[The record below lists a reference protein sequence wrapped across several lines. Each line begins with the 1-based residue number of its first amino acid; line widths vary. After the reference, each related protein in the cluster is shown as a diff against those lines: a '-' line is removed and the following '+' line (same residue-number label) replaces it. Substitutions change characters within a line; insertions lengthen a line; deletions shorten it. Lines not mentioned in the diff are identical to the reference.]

1 MITADRPS
9 EKENSSAFMA
19 VFKDA
24 LFVNFDAGAV
34 SMSNVVSLFSDT
46 QKYEERPIVVLAD
59 DDPSIRLMVRHVLE
73 SEDFDIVEASDGLE
87 AIKAVEK
94 HHPALILLDAVMP
107 GIDGFTTC
115 QQIKEKGHTDI
126 PVMMITGLDD
136 DASVERAYEV
146 GAIDFITK
154 PIKWAV
160 LKHRVKSVVSKV
172 IAERKVQLLAYQDT
186 LTSLPNRLLFAD
198 RLEQAVV
205 RSERSRTSMALM
217 LIDIDDFKLV
227 NDSFGH
233 DAGDKLIKA
242 VGQLISK
249 SLRRADTI
257 ARLGGDE
264 FAVIIEGIES
274 AEDAIS
280 IADNLTTILEHN
292 VRLDDQETY
301 TSASIGI
308 AVYPDDGKDAR
319 TLLKNADTA
328 MFRAKESG
336 RHCFQFYK
344 PEMSVS
350 AMERL
355 ELENSLKAAF
365 ENDEFVIHYQPV
377 IDIHKNEISC
387 VEALLRW
394 QHPEKGMIQPEEFV
408 DVIEDCGLII
418 ALGEW
423 MINSVC
429 KQIRLWQDAGLKEQN
444 VSINLAARQFTE
456 QDLVAVYKQAIAEYD
471 IEASSLAVEIT
482 ELTLIDNLG
491 EVESTLKKLRQ
502 MGMKVLLDDFGTGY
516 ASLAYLKEFPVDI
529 VKIDRDFVAGIP
541 DNREDSA
548 IVEAISGLTRGLR
561 LALLA
566 EGVENERQLDML
578 KGLGCQYG
586 QGYYWSKAIPG
597 DEYEQFYMNQ
607 IYNIG

>member
-1 MITADRPS
+1 MT
-9 EKENSSAFMA
+9 
-19 VFKDA
+19 
-24 LFVNFDAGAV
+24 
-34 SMSNVVSLFSDT
+34 NVVSLFGDT
-46 QKYEERPIVVLAD
+46 QKYEERPVVVLAD

-73 SEDFDIVEASDGLE
+73 SEEFDIIEAADGLE

-94 HHPALILLDAVMP
+94 YHPALILLDAVMP

-115 QQIKEKGHTDI
+115 QQIKEKGFTDI

-160 LKHRVKSVVSKV
+160 LKHRVKSVVATV
-172 IAERKVQLLAYQDT
+172 IAERKVNLLAYRDT
-186 LTSLPNRLLFAD
+186 LTELPNRLLFAD
-198 RLEQAVV
+198 RLEQATM
-205 RSERSRTSMALM
+205 RAERGHTSMALM

-242 VGQLISK
+242 VGDLISK

-264 FAVIIEGIES
+264 FAVIIENING
-274 AEDAIS
+274 ADDAIS

-308 AVYPDDGKDAR
+308 AIFPEDGDDAR

-328 MFRAKESG
+328 MFRAKENG

-355 ELENSLKAAF
+355 DLENSLKAAF

-377 IDIHKNEISC
+377 IDIHKNEVAS

-394 QHPEKGMIQPEEFV
+394 QHPDKGMIHPDDFVSAAEES
-408 DVIEDCGLII
+408 GLIVPV
-418 ALGEW
+418 GEW
-423 MINSVC
+423 MVSSIC
-429 KQIRLWQDAGLKEQN
+429 KQIRSWKNSGLDDQN
-444 VSINLAARQFTE
+444 VSINISPRQFKE
-456 QDLVAVYKQAIAEYD
+456 QDIVTVFTQALAENNLD
-471 IEASSLAVEIT
+471 GSALSVEIT
-482 ELTLIDNLG
+482 ERTLIDNVG
-491 EVESTLKKLRQ
+491 EVEKTLKKLRD
-502 MGMKVLLDDFGTGY
+502 MGIKILLDDFGTGY
-516 ASLAYLKEFPVDI
+516 ASLAFLKKFPIDI
-529 VKIDRDFVAGIP
+529 VKIDDSFVAGIP

-548 IVEAISGLTRGLR
+548 IVNAIAGLTRGLE
-561 LALLA
+561 LTLLA
-566 EGVENERQLDML
+566 EGVENERQLEVL
-578 KGLGCQYG
+578 KSIGCKYA
-586 QGYYWSKAIPG
+586 QGFYWSKALPG

-607 IYNIG
+607 IYNLG

>member
-1 MITADRPS
+1 
-9 EKENSSAFMA
+9 
-19 VFKDA
+19 
-24 LFVNFDAGAV
+24 
-34 SMSNVVSLFSDT
+34 MSNVVSLFSDT
-46 QKYEERPIVVLAD
+46 QKYEEKPVVVLAD

-115 QQIKEKGHTDI
+115 KQIKDKGYTDI

-160 LKHRVKSVVSKV
+160 LKHRVKSVVAKV
-172 IAERKVQLLAYQDT
+172 VAERKVQLLAYRDT

-198 RLEQAVV
+198 RLEQAVI
-205 RSERSRTSMALM
+205 RCERSRTSMALM
-217 LIDIDDFKLV
+217 LVDIDDFKLV

-264 FAVIIEGIES
+264 FAVIIEGINS
-274 AEDAIS
+274 PDDAIS

-328 MFRAKESG
+328 MFRAKENG

-344 PEMSVS
+344 PEMSVT

-355 ELENSLKAAF
+355 DLENSLKAAF
-365 ENDEFVIHYQPV
+365 ENDEFLIYYQPV
-377 IDIHKNEISC
+377 IDIHKNEIVA

-394 QHPEKGMIQPEEFV
+394 QHPDKGMIHPV
-408 DVIEDCGLII
+408 DFISIVEDCGLIV

-423 MINSVC
+423 LIFSIC
-429 KQIRLWQDAGLKEQN
+429 KQISIWQDAGLEKQH
-444 VSINLAARQFTE
+444 VSINLAPRQFKE
-456 QDLVAVYKQAIAEYD
+456 QDLVVVFTQAMSEYD
-471 IEASSLAVEIT
+471 VDASSLSVEIT
-482 ELTLIDNLG
+482 ERTLIDNIG
-491 EVESTLKKLRQ
+491 EVEATLKKLRS
-502 MGMKVLLDDFGTGY
+502 MGMRIMLDDFGTGY
-516 ASLAYLKEFPVDI
+516 ASLAYLKEFPVDV
-529 VKIDRDFVAGIP
+529 VKIDREFIAGIP

-548 IVEAISGLTRGLR
+548 IVEAIAGLTRGLN
-561 LALLA
+561 LSLIA
-566 EGVENERQLDML
+566 EGVENEPQLKVL
-578 KGLGCQYG
+578 KSIGCQYA
-586 QGYYWSKAIPG
+586 QGYYWSKALPG
-597 DEYEQFYMNQ
+597 DEYEQFFINQ

>member
-1 MITADRPS
+1 
-9 EKENSSAFMA
+9 
-19 VFKDA
+19 
-24 LFVNFDAGAV
+24 
-34 SMSNVVSLFSDT
+34 MSNVVSLFSDT

-73 SEDFDIVEASDGLE
+73 SEDFDIIEASDGLE

-94 HHPALILLDAVMP
+94 YHPALILLDAVMP

-160 LKHRVKSVVSKV
+160 LKHRVKSVVAKV
-172 IAERKVQLLAYQDT
+172 IAERKVELLAYQDT
-186 LTSLPNRLLFAD
+186 LTGLPNRLLFAD
-198 RLEQAVV
+198 RLEQAVI
-205 RSERSRTSMALM
+205 RSERSKTSMALM

-242 VGQLISK
+242 VGHLIAK

-264 FAVIIEGIES
+264 FAVIIEGIDS
-274 AEDAIS
+274 ADDAIS

-308 AVYPDDGKDAR
+308 SVYPDDGRDAR

-328 MFRAKESG
+328 MFRAKENG

-365 ENDEFVIHYQPV
+365 ENDEFLVHYQPV
-377 IDIHKNEISC
+377 IDIHKNEVVG

-394 QHPEKGMIQPEEFV
+394 QHPDKGMIQPSDFIT
-408 DVIEDCGLII
+408 VIEDCGLIVAVGDWLI
-418 ALGEW
+418 
-423 MINSVC
+423 STVC
-429 KQIRLWQDAGLKEQN
+429 KQIRVWQDSGLEKQN
-444 VSINLAARQFTE
+444 ISINLAARQFKE
-456 QDLVAVYKQAIAEYD
+456 QDLVALFKQAFAENNID
-471 IEASSLAVEIT
+471 GSSLSVEVT
-482 ELTLIDNLG
+482 ERTLIENIG
-491 EVESTLKKLRQ
+491 EVEGTLKKLRDL
-502 MGMKVLLDDFGTGY
+502 GVKVLLDDFGTGY
-516 ASLAYLKEFPVDI
+516 ASLAYLKEFPVDV
-529 VKIDRDFVAGIP
+529 VKIDRAFIAGIP
-541 DNREDSA
+541 DNEEDSA
-548 IVEAISGLTRGLR
+548 IVDAIAGLTRGLKLR
-561 LALLA
+561 LLA
-566 EGVENERQLDML
+566 EGVENERQLNVL
-578 KGLGCQYG
+578 KSIGCQYG
-586 QGYYWSKAIPG
+586 QGYYWSKALPG

>member
-1 MITADRPS
+1 
-9 EKENSSAFMA
+9 
-19 VFKDA
+19 
-24 LFVNFDAGAV
+24 
-34 SMSNVVSLFSDT
+34 MSNVVSLFSDT

-87 AIKAVEK
+87 ALKAVEK
-94 HHPALILLDAVMP
+94 HHPALVLLDAVMP

-115 QQIKEKGHTDI
+115 QQIKDKGHTDI

-160 LKHRVKSVVSKV
+160 LKHRVKSVVAKV
-172 IAERKVQLLAYQDT
+172 VAERKVKLLAYRDT
-186 LTSLPNRLLFAD
+186 LTGLPNRLLFAD

-205 RSERSRTSMALM
+205 RSERTRTSMALM
-217 LIDIDDFKLV
+217 LVDIDDFKLV

-242 VGQLISK
+242 VGDLISK

-264 FAVIIEGIES
+264 FAVIIEGIEGP
-274 AEDAIS
+274 EDAIS

-308 AVYPDDGKDAR
+308 AVYPGDGNDAR
-319 TLLKNADTA
+319 ALLKNADTA
-328 MFRAKESG
+328 MYRAKESG

-355 ELENSLKAAF
+355 DLENSLKAAF
-365 ENDEFVIHYQPV
+365 ENDEFLIHYQPV
-377 IDIHKNEISC
+377 IDIHKNEVVG

-394 QHPEKGMIQPEEFV
+394 QHPEKGMIQPTDFV
-408 DVIEDCGLII
+408 KVVEDCGLIV

-423 MINSVC
+423 MIHSVC
-429 KQIRLWQDAGLKEQN
+429 KQIKLWQDAGLEKQN
-444 VSINLAARQFTE
+444 VSINLSPRQFKE
-456 QDLVAVYKQAIAEYD
+456 QDLVTLFTQAMAENGID
-471 IEASSLAVEIT
+471 GGSLSVEVT
-482 ELTLIDNLG
+482 ERTLIDNVG
-491 EVESTLKKLRQ
+491 EVEATLKKLRT
-502 MGMKVLLDDFGTGY
+502 MGLKILLDDFGTGY
-516 ASLAYLKEFPVDI
+516 ASLAYLKEFPVDV
-529 VKIDRDFVAGIP
+529 VKIDEAFIAGIP
-541 DNREDSA
+541 DNQDDSA
-548 IVEAISGLTRGLR
+548 IVDAIAGLTRGLK
-561 LALLA
+561 LALHA
-566 EGVENERQLDML
+566 EGVENERQLNVL
-578 KGLGCQYG
+578 KGLGCQFG
-586 QGYYWSKAIPG
+586 QGYYWSKPLPG
-597 DEYEQFYMNQ
+597 NEYEQFFMNQ

>member
-1 MITADRPS
+1 
-9 EKENSSAFMA
+9 
-19 VFKDA
+19 
-24 LFVNFDAGAV
+24 
-34 SMSNVVSLFSDT
+34 MSNVVSLFSDT

-87 AIKAVEK
+87 ALKAVEK

-115 QQIKEKGHTDI
+115 QQIKDKGYTDI

-160 LKHRVKSVVSKV
+160 LKHRVKSVVAKV
-172 IAERKVQLLAYQDT
+172 IAERKVKLLAYRDT
-186 LTSLPNRLLFAD
+186 LTGLPNRLLFAD

-205 RSERSRTSMALM
+205 RSERTRTSMALM

-242 VGQLISK
+242 VGDLISK

-264 FAVIIEGIES
+264 FAVIIEGIDGPD
-274 AEDAIS
+274 DAIS

-308 AVYPDDGKDAR
+308 AVYPGDGKDAR
-319 TLLKNADTA
+319 TLLKNSDTA
-328 MFRAKESG
+328 MYRAKESG

-355 ELENSLKAAF
+355 DLENSLKAAF
-365 ENDEFVIHYQPV
+365 ENDEFLIHYQPV
-377 IDIHKNEISC
+377 VDLHKNEVVG

-394 QHPEKGMIQPEEFV
+394 HHPEKGMIQPNDFV
-408 DVIEDCGLII
+408 SVVEDCGLIV

-429 KQIRLWQDAGLKEQN
+429 KQVKLWHDAGLEKQN
-444 VSINLAARQFTE
+444 VSINLSPRQFKE
-456 QDLVAVYKQAIAEYD
+456 QDLVTLFTQALAENG
-471 IEASSLAVEIT
+471 IEGSSLSVEVT
-482 ELTLIDNLG
+482 ERTLIDNVG
-491 EVESTLKKLRQ
+491 EVEKTLKKLRE
-502 MGMKVLLDDFGTGY
+502 MGLRILLDDFGTGY
-516 ASLAYLKEFPVDI
+516 ASLAYLKEFPVDV
-529 VKIDRDFVAGIP
+529 VKIDHVFIAGIP
-541 DNREDSA
+541 DNQDDSA
-548 IVEAISGLTRGLR
+548 IVDAIAGLTRGLK
-561 LALLA
+561 LALHA
-566 EGVENERQLDML
+566 EGVENERQLNVL
-578 KGLGCQYG
+578 KGLGCQFA
-586 QGYYWSKAIPG
+586 QGYYWSKPLPG
-597 DEYEQFYMNQ
+597 NEYEQFYMNQ

>member
-1 MITADRPS
+1 MT
-9 EKENSSAFMA
+9 
-19 VFKDA
+19 
-24 LFVNFDAGAV
+24 
-34 SMSNVVSLFSDT
+34 NVVSLFSDT

-73 SEDFDIVEASDGLE
+73 SEDFDIIEASDGIE

-94 HHPALILLDAVMP
+94 YHPALILLDAVMP

-115 QQIKEKGHTDI
+115 QQIKEKGYTDI
-126 PVMMITGLDD
+126 PIMMITGLDD

-160 LKHRVKSVVSKV
+160 LKHRVKSVVAKV
-172 IAERKVQLLAYQDT
+172 IAERKVKLLAYRDT
-186 LTSLPNRLLFAD
+186 LTGLPNRLLFAD

-205 RSERSRTSMALM
+205 RSERTRTSMALM
-217 LIDIDDFKLV
+217 LVDIDDFKLV

-242 VGQLISK
+242 VGELIAK

-264 FAVIIEGIES
+264 FAVIIEGIEGP
-274 AEDAIS
+274 EDAIS

-308 AVYPDDGKDAR
+308 AVFPGDGKDAR
-319 TLLKNADTA
+319 SLLKNADTA
-328 MFRAKESG
+328 MFRAKENG

-344 PEMSVS
+344 AEMSVS

-355 ELENSLKAAF
+355 DLENSLKSAF
-365 ENDEFVIHYQPV
+365 ENDEFLIHYQPV
-377 IDIHKNEISC
+377 IDIHKNQVVG

-394 QHPEKGMIQPEEFV
+394 QHPDKGMIQPTDFV
-408 DVIEDCGLII
+408 NVVEDCGLIV

-423 MINSVC
+423 MIFSIC
-429 KQIRLWQDAGLKEQN
+429 KQVKMWHDAGLEKQN
-444 VSINLAARQFTE
+444 VSINISPRQFKE
-456 QDLVAVYKQAIAEYD
+456 QDIVALFAQAMAEHD
-471 IEASSLAVEIT
+471 LTGDSISVEIT
-482 ELTLIDNLG
+482 ERTLIENVG
-491 EVESTLKKLRQ
+491 EVEVALKKLRD
-502 MGMKVLLDDFGTGY
+502 MGIKIMLDDFGTGY
-516 ASLAYLKEFPVDI
+516 ASLAYLKEFPVDV
-529 VKIDRDFVAGIP
+529 VKIDRAFIAGIP
-541 DNREDSA
+541 DNEDDSIIVDA
-548 IVEAISGLTRGLR
+548 IAGLTRGLK
-561 LALLA
+561 LSLLA
-566 EGVENERQLDML
+566 EGVENERQLDVL
-578 KGLGCQYG
+578 KGLGCQYA
-586 QGYYWSKAIPG
+586 QGFYWSKALPG
-597 DEYEQFYMNQ
+597 NEYEQFYMNQ

>member
-1 MITADRPS
+1 
-9 EKENSSAFMA
+9 
-19 VFKDA
+19 
-24 LFVNFDAGAV
+24 
-34 SMSNVVSLFSDT
+34 MSNVVSLFSDT
-46 QKYEERPIVVLAD
+46 QKYEEKPVVVLAD

-115 QQIKEKGHTDI
+115 KQIKDKGYTDI

-160 LKHRVKSVVSKV
+160 LKHRVKSVVAKV
-172 IAERKVQLLAYQDT
+172 VAERKVQLLAYRDT

-198 RLEQAVV
+198 RLEQAVI
-205 RSERSRTSMALM
+205 RCERSRTSMALM
-217 LIDIDDFKLV
+217 LVDIDDFKLV

-264 FAVIIEGIES
+264 FAVIIEGINS
-274 AEDAIS
+274 PDDAIS

-328 MFRAKESG
+328 MFRAKENG

-344 PEMSVS
+344 PEMSVT

-355 ELENSLKAAF
+355 DLENSLKAAF
-365 ENDEFVIHYQPV
+365 ENDEFLIYYQPI
-377 IDIHKNEISC
+377 IDIHKNEIVA

-394 QHPEKGMIQPEEFV
+394 QHPDKGMIHPV
-408 DVIEDCGLII
+408 DFISIVEDCGLIV

-423 MINSVC
+423 LIFSIC
-429 KQIRLWQDAGLKEQN
+429 KQISIWQDAGLEKQH
-444 VSINLAARQFTE
+444 VSINLAPRQFKE
-456 QDLVAVYKQAIAEYD
+456 QDLVVVFTQAMSEYD
-471 IEASSLAVEIT
+471 VDASSLSVEIT
-482 ELTLIDNLG
+482 ERTLIDNIG
-491 EVESTLKKLRQ
+491 EVEATLKKLRS
-502 MGMKVLLDDFGTGY
+502 MGMRIMLDDFGTGY
-516 ASLAYLKEFPVDI
+516 ASLAYLKEFPVDV
-529 VKIDRDFVAGIP
+529 VKIDREFIAGIP

-548 IVEAISGLTRGLR
+548 IVEAIAGLTRGLN
-561 LALLA
+561 LSLIA
-566 EGVENERQLDML
+566 EGVENEPQLKVL
-578 KGLGCQYG
+578 KSIGCQYA
-586 QGYYWSKAIPG
+586 QGYYWSKALPG
-597 DEYEQFYMNQ
+597 DEYEQFYINQ

>member
-1 MITADRPS
+1 
-9 EKENSSAFMA
+9 
-19 VFKDA
+19 
-24 LFVNFDAGAV
+24 
-34 SMSNVVSLFSDT
+34 MSNVVSLFSDT
-46 QKYEERPIVVLAD
+46 QKYEERPIVLLAD

-73 SEDFDIVEASDGLE
+73 SEDFDIIEASDGLE

-107 GIDGFTTC
+107 GIDGFATC
-115 QQIKEKGHTDI
+115 QQIKEKGYTDI

-160 LKHRVKSVVSKV
+160 LKHRVKSVVAKV
-172 IAERKVQLLAYQDT
+172 IAERKVKLLAYRDT

-198 RLEQAVV
+198 RLEQAVM

-217 LIDIDDFKLV
+217 LVDIDDFKLV

-242 VGQLISK
+242 VGDLISK

-264 FAVIIEGIES
+264 FAVIIEDIDGP
-274 AEDAIS
+274 EDAVS

-308 AVYPDDGKDAR
+308 SIFPDDGKDAR

-328 MFRAKESG
+328 MYRAKENG
-336 RHCFQFYK
+336 RHCFQFFK
-344 PEMSVS
+344 PEMSVN

-355 ELENSLKAAF
+355 DLENSLKAAF
-365 ENDEFVIHYQPV
+365 ENDEFLIYYQPV
-377 IDIHKNEISC
+377 IDIQKNEVVS

-394 QHPEKGMIQPEEFV
+394 QHPEKGMIYPDDF
-408 DVIEDCGLII
+408 IHIAEDCGLIV

-423 MINSVC
+423 VINSVC
-429 KQIRLWQDAGLKEQN
+429 KQLRSWQDADLKDQH
-444 VSINLAARQFTE
+444 VSINLSQRQFKE
-456 QDLVAVYKQAIAEYD
+456 QDIVALFTQAISENG
-471 IEASSLAVEIT
+471 IEASSLSVEIT
-482 ELTLIDNLG
+482 ERILIDNIG
-491 EVESTLKKLRQ
+491 EVETVLNKLRK
-502 MGMKVLLDDFGTGY
+502 MGLKVFLDDFGTGY
-516 ASLAYLKEFPVDI
+516 ASLAYLKEFPVDV
-529 VKIDRDFVAGIP
+529 VKIDREFISGIP
-541 DNREDSA
+541 DNKQDSTTVDA
-548 IVEAISGLTRGLR
+548 IAGLTHGLK
-561 LALLA
+561 LTLLA
-566 EGVENERQLDML
+566 EGVENDRQLEIL
-578 KGLGCQYG
+578 KGLGCQFA
-586 QGYYWSKAIPG
+586 QGFYWSKAIPSS
-597 DEYEQFYMNQ
+597 EYEQFYMNQ
-607 IYNIG
+607 LYNIG

>member
-1 MITADRPS
+1 
-9 EKENSSAFMA
+9 
-19 VFKDA
+19 
-24 LFVNFDAGAV
+24 
-34 SMSNVVSLFSDT
+34 MSNVVSLFSDT

-107 GIDGFTTC
+107 GMDGFTTC

-160 LKHRVKSVVSKV
+160 LKHRVKSVVAKV
-172 IAERKVQLLAYQDT
+172 IAERKVQLLAYRDT
-186 LTSLPNRLLFAD
+186 LTNLPNRLLFAD
-198 RLEQAVV
+198 RLEQSII

-217 LIDIDDFKLV
+217 LVDIDDFKLV

-242 VGQLISK
+242 VGELIAK

-264 FAVIIEGIES
+264 FAVIIEGIDGP
-274 AEDAIS
+274 EDAIS

-308 AVYPDDGKDAR
+308 AVFPEDGKDAR

-328 MFRAKESG
+328 MFRAKENG

-350 AMERL
+350 AMARL
-355 ELENSLKAAF
+355 DLENNLKSAF
-365 ENDEFVIHYQPV
+365 ENDEYLIHYQPV
-377 IDIHKNEISC
+377 IDIHKNEIVG

-394 QHPEKGMIQPEEFV
+394 QHPDKGMIQPNDFISV
-408 DVIEDCGLII
+408 VEDCGLIV

-423 MINSVC
+423 LIFSVC
-429 KQIRLWQDAGLKEQN
+429 KQISVWQAAGLNDQH
-444 VSINLAARQFTE
+444 VSINLAPRQFKE
-456 QDLVAVYKQAIAEYD
+456 QDLVAIFTQAIAENNID
-471 IEASSLAVEIT
+471 ASSLSVEVT
-482 ELTLIDNLG
+482 ERTLIDNVG
-491 EVESTLKKLRQ
+491 EVEATLKKLRA
-502 MGMKVLLDDFGTGY
+502 MGMQVMLDDFGTGY
-516 ASLAYLKEFPVDI
+516 ASLAFLKDFPVDV
-529 VKIDRDFVAGIP
+529 VKIDRAFVTGIP

-548 IVEAISGLTRGLR
+548 VVDAIAGLTRGLKLR
-561 LALLA
+561 LLA
-566 EGVENERQLDML
+566 EGVENDRQLDVL
-578 KGLGCQYG
+578 KSIGCQYG
-586 QGYYWSKAIPG
+586 QGYYWSKPLPG

-607 IYNIG
+607 IYNLG

>member
-1 MITADRPS
+1 MT
-9 EKENSSAFMA
+9 
-19 VFKDA
+19 
-24 LFVNFDAGAV
+24 
-34 SMSNVVSLFSDT
+34 NVVSLFSDT
-46 QKYEERPIVVLAD
+46 QKYEEKPVVVLAD

-73 SEDFDIVEASDGLE
+73 SEEFDIVEASDGLE

-94 HHPALILLDAVMP
+94 YHPALILLDAVMP

-115 QQIKEKGHTDI
+115 QQIKDKGFTDI

-160 LKHRVKSVVSKV
+160 LKHRVKSVVAKV
-172 IAERKVQLLAYQDT
+172 IAERKVKLLAYRDT

-198 RLEQAVV
+198 RLEQAII
-205 RSERSRTSMALM
+205 RCERSRASMALM
-217 LIDIDDFKLV
+217 LVDIDDFKLV

-242 VGQLISK
+242 VGQLIAK

-264 FAVIIEGIES
+264 FAVIIEGIDS
-274 AEDAIS
+274 PEDTIS

-328 MFRAKESG
+328 MFRAKENG

-344 PEMSVS
+344 PEMSVN

-365 ENDEFVIHYQPV
+365 ENDEFMIHYQPV
-377 IDIHKNEISC
+377 IDIQKNEIVS

-394 QHPEKGMIQPEEFV
+394 QHPDKGMIHPKDFISIV
-408 DVIEDCGLII
+408 EDSGLIV

-423 MINSVC
+423 LIFSIC
-429 KQIRLWQDAGLKEQN
+429 KQIQVWQEAGLTGQRVSVNIAPRQFKEQN
-444 VSINLAARQFTE
+444 LIVLF
-456 QDLVAVYKQAIAEYD
+456 KQALAEYD
-471 IEASSLAVEIT
+471 IPASSLCVEIT
-482 ELTLIDNLG
+482 ESTLIDSIG
-491 EVESTLKKLRQ
+491 EVETTLKKLRD
-502 MGMKVLLDDFGTGY
+502 MGVQISLDDFGTGY
-516 ASLAYLKEFPVDI
+516 ASLAYLKEFPVDL
-529 VKIDRDFVAGIP
+529 VKIDHAFIAGIP

-548 IVEAISGLTRGLR
+548 IVDAITGLAHGLN
-561 LALLA
+561 LKLIA
-566 EGVENERQLDML
+566 EGVENKRQLNVL
-578 KGLGCQYG
+578 LNNGCQYA
-586 QGYYWSKAIPG
+586 QGYYWSKPLPG

>member
-1 MITADRPS
+1 
-9 EKENSSAFMA
+9 
-19 VFKDA
+19 
-24 LFVNFDAGAV
+24 
-34 SMSNVVSLFSDT
+34 MSNIVSLFSDT
-46 QKYEERPIVVLAD
+46 QKYEARPVVVLAD

-73 SEDFDIVEASDGLE
+73 SEDYDIVEAADGLE
-87 AIKAVEK
+87 AIKAVEQY
-94 HHPALILLDAVMP
+94 HPALILLDAIMP
-107 GIDGFTTC
+107 GLDGFSTC
-115 QQIKEKGHTDI
+115 QKIKENGHTDI

-160 LKHRVKSVVSKV
+160 LKHRVKSVVAKV
-172 IAERKVQLLAYQDT
+172 IAERKVELLAYRDS

-198 RLEQAVV
+198 RLEQSVMRA
-205 RSERSRTSMALM
+205 ERSHTSMALM

-233 DAGDKLIKA
+233 DAGDKLIQA
-242 VGQLISK
+242 VGQLISR

-264 FAVIIEGIES
+264 FAVIIESIDGPQ
-274 AEDAIS
+274 DAIS

-308 AVYPDDGKDAR
+308 AIYPDDGKDAR
-319 TLLKNADTA
+319 TILKNADTA
-328 MFRAKESG
+328 MFRAKENG
-336 RHCFQFYK
+336 RHCFQFFK

-355 ELENSLKAAF
+355 DLENSLKAAF
-365 ENDEFVIHYQPV
+365 ENDEFLLHYQP
-377 IDIHKNEISC
+377 IINLQDNEIVG

-394 QHPEKGMIQPEEFV
+394 QHPDKGIIQPADF
-408 DVIEDCGLII
+408 IPAAEDCGLII

-423 MINSVC
+423 VVFSVC
-429 KQIRLWQDAGLKEQN
+429 KQLQVWQSAGLKQQN
-444 VSINLAARQFTE
+444 VSINLSAHQFE
-456 QDLVAVYKQAIAEYD
+456 QQDLLAVFTQAIAENN
-471 IEASSLAVEIT
+471 IKASSLSVEVT
-482 ELTLIDNLG
+482 EDTLIDSDG
-491 EVESTLKKLRQ
+491 EVDATLKKLRD
-502 MGMKVLLDDFGTGY
+502 MGIKVMLDDFGTGY
-516 ASLAYLKEFPVDI
+516 ASLAYLKEFPVDV
-529 VKIDRDFVAGIP
+529 VKIDREFVSGIP
-541 DNREDSA
+541 DSDEDNATVNA
-548 IVEAISGLTRGLR
+548 IAGLTHGLK
-561 LALLA
+561 LDLLA
-566 EGVENERQLDML
+566 EGVETESQLSVL
-578 KGLGCQYG
+578 KDLGCQYG
-586 QGYYWSKAIPG
+586 QGFFWSKALPG

>member
-1 MITADRPS
+1 
-9 EKENSSAFMA
+9 
-19 VFKDA
+19 
-24 LFVNFDAGAV
+24 
-34 SMSNVVSLFSDT
+34 MSNVVSLFSDT

-73 SEDFDIVEASDGLE
+73 SEDFDIIEASDGLE

-160 LKHRVKSVVSKV
+160 LKHRVKSVVAKV
-172 IAERKVQLLAYQDT
+172 IAERKVQLLAYRDS
-186 LTSLPNRLLFAD
+186 LTGLPNRLLFAD
-198 RLEQAVV
+198 RLEQAVM

-217 LIDIDDFKLV
+217 LVDIDDFKLV

-233 DAGDKLIKA
+233 EAGDKLIKA
-242 VGQLISK
+242 VGDLISK

-264 FAVIIEGIES
+264 FAVIIEGIDGP
-274 AEDAIS
+274 EDAIS

-308 AVYPDDGKDAR
+308 AVFPGDGNDAR
-319 TLLKNADTA
+319 SLLKNADTA
-328 MFRAKESG
+328 MFRAKENG

-355 ELENSLKAAF
+355 DLENSLKAAF
-365 ENDEFVIHYQPV
+365 ENDEFLVHYQPV
-377 IDIHKNEISC
+377 IDIHKNEVVG

-394 QHPEKGMIQPEEFV
+394 QHPDKGMVQPSDFV
-408 DVIEDCGLII
+408 STVEDCGLIV

-423 MINSVC
+423 LIFSVC
-429 KQIRLWQDAGLKEQN
+429 KQIKVWHDAGLENQC
-444 VSINLAARQFTE
+444 VSINLAPRQFKE
-456 QDLVAVYKQAIAEYD
+456 QDLVALFSQAMAENNL
-471 IEASSLAVEIT
+471 EGSSLSVEVT
-482 ELTLIDNLG
+482 ERTLIDNIG
-491 EVESTLKKLRQ
+491 EVESTLKKLRG
-502 MGMKVLLDDFGTGY
+502 MGMTIALDDFGTGY
-516 ASLAYLKEFPVDI
+516 ASLAYLKEFPVDV
-529 VKIDRDFVAGIP
+529 VKIDRAFVAGIP
-541 DNREDSA
+541 DNEEDSSVVDA
-548 IVEAISGLTRGLR
+548 IAGLTRGLK
-561 LALLA
+561 LSLHA
-566 EGVENERQLDML
+566 EGVENERQLNVL
-578 KGLGCQYG
+578 KGLGCQFG
-586 QGYYWSKAIPG
+586 QGYYWSKPLPG

>member
-1 MITADRPS
+1 
-9 EKENSSAFMA
+9 
-19 VFKDA
+19 
-24 LFVNFDAGAV
+24 
-34 SMSNVVSLFSDT
+34 MSNVVSLFSDT
-46 QKYEERPIVVLAD
+46 QKYEERPVVVLAD

-73 SEDFDIVEASDGLE
+73 SEDFDIIEASDGLE

-160 LKHRVKSVVSKV
+160 LKHRVKSVVAKV
-172 IAERKVQLLAYQDT
+172 IAERKVKLLAYRDT
-186 LTSLPNRLLFAD
+186 LTNLPNRLLFAD
-198 RLEQAVV
+198 RLEQSVM

-217 LIDIDDFKLV
+217 LVDIDDFKLV

-242 VGQLISK
+242 VGDLISK

-264 FAVIIEGIES
+264 FAVIIEGIDG
-274 AEDAIS
+274 ADDAIS

-308 AVYPDDGKDAR
+308 SVYPDDGKDAR

-365 ENDEFVIHYQPV
+365 ENDEFLLHYQPI
-377 IDIHKNEISC
+377 IDIHKNEVAG

-394 QHPEKGMIQPEEFV
+394 QHPEKGIIQPSDFV
-408 DVIEDCGLII
+408 EVAEDSGLIV

-429 KQIRLWQDAGLKEQN
+429 KQLRMWQDSGLENQN
-444 VSINLAARQFTE
+444 ISINIAARQFKE
-456 QDLVAVYKQAIAEYD
+456 QDLVALFTQAMAENN
-471 IEASSLAVEIT
+471 IEGSSLSVEIN
-482 ELTLIDNLG
+482 ERTLIDNIG
-491 EVESTLKKLRQ
+491 EVESTLKKLRG
-502 MGMKVLLDDFGTGY
+502 MGITVLLDDFGTGY
-516 ASLAYLKEFPVDI
+516 ASLAYLKEFPIDT
-529 VKIDRDFVAGIP
+529 VKIDREFIAGLP
-541 DNREDSA
+541 ENNEDSA
-548 IVEAISGLTRGLR
+548 VVNAIAGLTRGLK
-561 LALLA
+561 LGLLA
-566 EGVENERQLDML
+566 EGVENDRQLNAL
-578 KGLGCQYG
+578 KGIGCQYA
-586 QGYYWSKAIPG
+586 QGFYWSKAIPG

>member
-1 MITADRPS
+1 
-9 EKENSSAFMA
+9 
-19 VFKDA
+19 
-24 LFVNFDAGAV
+24 
-34 SMSNVVSLFSDT
+34 MSNVVSLFSDT
-46 QKYEERPIVVLAD
+46 QKYEERPVVVLAD

-160 LKHRVKSVVSKV
+160 LKHRVKSVVAKV

-217 LIDIDDFKLV
+217 LVDIDDFKLV

-242 VGQLISK
+242 VGRLIAK

-274 AEDAIS
+274 ADDAIS

-308 AVYPDDGKDAR
+308 AVYPEDGKDAR

-328 MFRAKESG
+328 MFRAKENG

-355 ELENSLKAAF
+355 DLENSLKAAF
-365 ENDEFVIHYQPV
+365 ENDEFLIHYQPV
-377 IDIHKNEISC
+377 IDIHKNEVVG

-394 QHPEKGMIQPEEFV
+394 QHPEKGMIQPSDFV
-408 DVIEDCGLII
+408 SVIQDCGLIVAI
-418 ALGEW
+418 GEW
-423 MINSVC
+423 LVFSVC
-429 KQIRLWQDAGLKEQN
+429 KQIRVWQDAGLENQN
-444 VSINLAARQFTE
+444 VSINLAPRQFKE
-456 QDLVAVYKQAIAEYD
+456 QDLVTLFTQALAENK
-471 IEASSLAVEIT
+471 INGSSLSVEIT
-482 ELTLIDNLG
+482 ERTLIDNIG
-491 EVESTLKKLRQ
+491 EVEGTLKKLRN
-502 MGMKVLLDDFGTGY
+502 MGVTILLDDFGTGY
-516 ASLAYLKEFPVDI
+516 ASLAYLKEFPVDV
-529 VKIDRDFVAGIP
+529 VKIDRAFVAGIP
-541 DNREDSA
+541 DNEEDSA
-548 IVEAISGLTRGLR
+548 IVDAIAGLTRGLK
-561 LALLA
+561 LTLFA
-566 EGVENERQLDML
+566 EGVENDRQLNVL
-578 KGLGCQYG
+578 KSIGCQYA
-586 QGYYWSKAIPG
+586 QGYYWSKALPG

>member
-1 MITADRPS
+1 
-9 EKENSSAFMA
+9 
-19 VFKDA
+19 
-24 LFVNFDAGAV
+24 
-34 SMSNVVSLFSDT
+34 MSNVVSLFSDT

-94 HHPALILLDAVMP
+94 YHPALILLDAVMP

-160 LKHRVKSVVSKV
+160 LKHRVKSVVAKV
-172 IAERKVQLLAYQDT
+172 IAERKVELLAYQDT
-186 LTSLPNRLLFAD
+186 LTGLPNRLLFAD
-198 RLEQAVV
+198 RLEQAVI
-205 RSERSRTSMALM
+205 RAERSKTSMALM
-217 LIDIDDFKLV
+217 LVDIDDFKLV

-242 VGQLISK
+242 VGHLISK

-264 FAVIIEGIES
+264 FAVIIEGIDS
-274 AEDAIS
+274 ADDAIS

-308 AVYPDDGKDAR
+308 AVYPDDGKEAR

-328 MFRAKESG
+328 MFRAKENG

-365 ENDEFVIHYQPV
+365 EGDEFLIHYQPV
-377 IDIHKNEISC
+377 IDIHKNEVVG

-394 QHPEKGMIQPEEFV
+394 QHPDKGMIQPSDFV
-408 DVIEDCGLII
+408 TVIEDCGLIVAVGDWLI
-418 ALGEW
+418 S
-423 MINSVC
+423 SVC
-429 KQIRLWQDAGLKEQN
+429 KQIRMWHDSGLENQN
-444 VSINLAARQFTE
+444 VSINLAPRQFKE
-456 QDLVAVYKQAIAEYD
+456 QDLVALFKQAFAENNID
-471 IEASSLAVEIT
+471 GSSLSVEIT
-482 ELTLIDNLG
+482 ERTLIDNIG
-491 EVESTLKKLRQ
+491 EVEGTLRKLREL
-502 MGMKVLLDDFGTGY
+502 GIKVLLDDFGTGY
-516 ASLAYLKEFPVDI
+516 ASLAYLKEFPVDV
-529 VKIDRDFVAGIP
+529 VKIDRAFIAGIP
-541 DNREDSA
+541 DNEEDSA
-548 IVEAISGLTRGLR
+548 IVEAIAGLTRGLKLR
-561 LALLA
+561 LLA
-566 EGVENERQLDML
+566 EGVENDRQLNVL
-578 KGLGCQYG
+578 KSIGCQYG
-586 QGYYWSKAIPG
+586 QGYYWSKALPG

>member
-1 MITADRPS
+1 MT
-9 EKENSSAFMA
+9 
-19 VFKDA
+19 
-24 LFVNFDAGAV
+24 
-34 SMSNVVSLFSDT
+34 NVVSLFSDT
-46 QKYEERPIVVLAD
+46 QKYEEKPVVVLAD

-73 SEDFDIVEASDGLE
+73 SEEFDIVEASDGLE

-115 QQIKEKGHTDI
+115 QQIKDKGYTDI

-160 LKHRVKSVVSKV
+160 LKHRVKSVVAKV
-172 IAERKVQLLAYQDT
+172 IAERKVKLLAYRDS

-198 RLEQAVV
+198 RLEQAII
-205 RSERSRTSMALM
+205 RCERSRASMALM

-233 DAGDKLIKA
+233 EAGDKLIKA
-242 VGQLISK
+242 VGQLISR

-274 AEDAIS
+274 PEDTIS

-328 MFRAKESG
+328 MFRAKENG

-344 PEMSVS
+344 PEMSVT

-355 ELENSLKAAF
+355 DLENSLKAAF
-365 ENDEFVIHYQPV
+365 ENDEFMILYQPV
-377 IDIHKNEISC
+377 IDIQKSEIVS

-394 QHPEKGMIQPEEFV
+394 RHPDKGMIHPTDFISIV
-408 DVIEDCGLII
+408 EDSGLIV

-423 MINSVC
+423 LIVSAC
-429 KQIRLWQDAGLKEQN
+429 KQLQQWQEAGLKDQRI
-444 VSINLAARQFTE
+444 SINIAPRQFRE
-456 QDLVAVYKQAIAEYD
+456 QDLVVVFKQALAEHN
-471 IEASSLAVEIT
+471 IPASSLCI
-482 ELTLIDNLG
+482 
-491 EVESTLKKLRQ
+491 EVTESTLIENNGKVEATLKNLRD
-502 MGMKVLLDDFGTGY
+502 MGMQVSLDDFGTGY
-516 ASLAYLKEFPVDI
+516 ASLAFLKDSPVDM
-529 VKIDRDFVAGIP
+529 VKIDRAFIAGIP
-541 DNREDSA
+541 ENREDSA
-548 IVEAISGLTRGLR
+548 IVDAICGLAKGLG
-561 LALLA
+561 LAVMA
-566 EGVENERQLDML
+566 EGVENIRQLNVL
-578 KGLGCQYG
+578 QNNGCQYA
-586 QGYYWSKAIPG
+586 QGFYWSKPMPG

>member
-1 MITADRPS
+1 
-9 EKENSSAFMA
+9 
-19 VFKDA
+19 
-24 LFVNFDAGAV
+24 
-34 SMSNVVSLFSDT
+34 MSNVVSLFSDT

-87 AIKAVEK
+87 ALKAVEK
-94 HHPALILLDAVMP
+94 HHPALVLLDAVMP

-115 QQIKEKGHTDI
+115 QQIKDKGHTDI

-160 LKHRVKSVVSKV
+160 LKHRVKSVVAKV
-172 IAERKVQLLAYQDT
+172 VAERKVKLLAYRDT
-186 LTSLPNRLLFAD
+186 LTGLPNRLLFAD

-205 RSERSRTSMALM
+205 RSERTRTSMALM
-217 LIDIDDFKLV
+217 LVDIDDFKLV

-242 VGQLISK
+242 VGDLISK

-264 FAVIIEGIES
+264 FAVIIEGIEGP
-274 AEDAIS
+274 EDAIS

-308 AVYPDDGKDAR
+308 AVYPGDGNDAR
-319 TLLKNADTA
+319 ALLKNADTA
-328 MFRAKESG
+328 MYRAKESG

-355 ELENSLKAAF
+355 DLENSLKAAF
-365 ENDEFVIHYQPV
+365 ENDEFLIHYQPV
-377 IDIHKNEISC
+377 IDIHKNEVVG

-394 QHPEKGMIQPEEFV
+394 QHPEKGMIQPTDFV
-408 DVIEDCGLII
+408 KVVEDCGLIV

-423 MINSVC
+423 MIHSVC
-429 KQIRLWQDAGLKEQN
+429 KQIKLWQDAGLEKQN
-444 VSINLAARQFTE
+444 VSINLSPRQFKE
-456 QDLVAVYKQAIAEYD
+456 QDLVTLFTQAMAENGLD
-471 IEASSLAVEIT
+471 GGSLSVEVT
-482 ELTLIDNLG
+482 ERTLIDNIG
-491 EVESTLKKLRQ
+491 EVEATLKKLRA
-502 MGMKVLLDDFGTGY
+502 MGLRILLDDFGTGY
-516 ASLAYLKEFPVDI
+516 ASLAYLKEFPVDV
-529 VKIDRDFVAGIP
+529 VKIDEAFIAGIP
-541 DNREDSA
+541 DNQDDSA
-548 IVEAISGLTRGLR
+548 IVDAIAGLTRGLK
-561 LALLA
+561 LALHA
-566 EGVENERQLDML
+566 EGVENERQLNVL
-578 KGLGCQYG
+578 KGLGCQFG
-586 QGYYWSKAIPG
+586 QGYYWSKPLPG
-597 DEYEQFYMNQ
+597 NEYEQFFMNQ

>member
-1 MITADRPS
+1 
-9 EKENSSAFMA
+9 
-19 VFKDA
+19 
-24 LFVNFDAGAV
+24 
-34 SMSNVVSLFSDT
+34 MSNVVSLFSDT
-46 QKYEERPIVVLAD
+46 QKYEERPVVVLAD

-94 HHPALILLDAVMP
+94 YHPALILLDAVMP

-115 QQIKEKGHTDI
+115 QQIKDNGHADI

-160 LKHRVKSVVSKV
+160 LKHRVKSVVAKV
-172 IAERKVQLLAYQDT
+172 IAERKVQLLAYRDT
-186 LTSLPNRLLFAD
+186 LTDLPNRLLFAD
-198 RLEQAVV
+198 RLEQAVF
-205 RSERSRTSMALM
+205 RAERSRTSVALM
-217 LIDIDDFKLV
+217 LVDIDDFKLV

-249 SLRRADTI
+249 SLRRADTV

-264 FAVIIEGIES
+264 FAVIIEDINS
-274 AEDAIS
+274 PEDAIS

-319 TLLKNADTA
+319 TILKNADTA

-344 PEMSVS
+344 PELSVS

-355 ELENSLKAAF
+355 DLENSLQAAF
-365 ENDEFVIHYQPV
+365 ENDEFLIHYQPI
-377 IDIHKNEISC
+377 IDIHKNEIVG

-394 QHPEKGMIQPEEFV
+394 QHPDKGMIQTTDFLPTVEKS
-408 DVIEDCGLII
+408 GLII

-423 MINSVC
+423 LIFSVC
-429 KQIRLWQDAGLKEQN
+429 KQIRVWQDAGLKEQN
-444 VSINLAARQFTE
+444 ASINLAPRQFEE
-456 QDLVAVYKQAIAEYD
+456 QDLVALFTQAIAENN
-471 IEASSLAVEIT
+471 IEGSSLSVEVT
-482 ELTLIDNLG
+482 ERTLIENVG
-491 EVESTLKKLRQ
+491 EVESTLKKLRN
-502 MGMKVLLDDFGTGY
+502 MGIKVMLDDFGTGY
-516 ASLAYLKEFPVDI
+516 ASLAYLKDFPVDV
-529 VKIDRDFVAGIP
+529 VKIDREFISGIP
-541 DNREDSA
+541 DNPDDSA
-548 IVEAISGLTRGLR
+548 FVDAIAGLTRGLK
-561 LALLA
+561 LDLLA
-566 EGVENERQLDML
+566 EGVETESQVKML
-578 KGLGCQYG
+578 KSVGCHYG
-586 QGYYWSKAIPG
+586 QGYYWSKALPG

-607 IYNIG
+607 IYNLG

>member
-1 MITADRPS
+1 
-9 EKENSSAFMA
+9 
-19 VFKDA
+19 
-24 LFVNFDAGAV
+24 
-34 SMSNVVSLFSDT
+34 MSNVVSLFSDT

-73 SEDFDIVEASDGLE
+73 SEHFDIVEASDGLE

-160 LKHRVKSVVSKV
+160 LKHRVKSVVAKV
-172 IAERKVQLLAYQDT
+172 IAERKVKLLAYRDT
-186 LTSLPNRLLFAD
+186 LTGLPNRLLFAD
-198 RLEQAVV
+198 RLEQAVI
-205 RSERSRTSMALM
+205 RSDRSRTSMALM
-217 LIDIDDFKLV
+217 LVDIDDFKLV

-242 VGQLISK
+242 VGHLISK

-264 FAVIIEGIES
+264 FAVIIEGIDGP
-274 AEDAIS
+274 EDAIS

-308 AVYPDDGKDAR
+308 AVYPDDGKDTR

-328 MFRAKESG
+328 MFRAKENG

-344 PEMSVS
+344 PEMSVT

-355 ELENSLKAAF
+355 DLENSLKSAF
-365 ENDEFVIHYQPV
+365 EKDEFLVFYQPV
-377 IDIHKNEISC
+377 IDIHKNEVVG

-394 QHPEKGMIQPEEFV
+394 QHPEKGMIQPADFLPV
-408 DVIEDCGLII
+408 MEDCGLI
-418 ALGEW
+418 APVGEW
-423 MINSVC
+423 LINSVC
-429 KQIRLWQDAGLKEQN
+429 KQIQNWHGAGLEKQN
-444 VSINLAARQFTE
+444 VSINLSPRQFKE
-456 QDLVAVYKQAIAEYD
+456 QDLVALFAQAMSEYD
-471 IEASSLAVEIT
+471 IDGASLSVEVT
-482 ELTLIDNLG
+482 ERTLIDNIG
-491 EVESTLKKLRQ
+491 EVEGVLKKLGD
-502 MGMKVLLDDFGTGY
+502 MGIRVMLDDFGTGY
-516 ASLAYLKEFPVDI
+516 ASLAYLKEFPVDV
-529 VKIDRDFVAGIP
+529 VKIDRAFVAGIP
-541 DNREDSA
+541 DNEEDSA
-548 IVEAISGLTRGLR
+548 IVEAIAGLTRGLK
-561 LALLA
+561 LSLLA
-566 EGVENERQLDML
+566 EGVENERQLSVL
-578 KGLGCQYG
+578 KSIGCQYG
-586 QGYYWSKAIPG
+586 QGYYWSKALPG
-597 DEYEQFYMNQ
+597 AEYEQFYMNQ
-607 IYNIG
+607 IYNLG

>member
-1 MITADRPS
+1 
-9 EKENSSAFMA
+9 
-19 VFKDA
+19 
-24 LFVNFDAGAV
+24 
-34 SMSNVVSLFSDT
+34 MSNVVSLFSDT
-46 QKYEERPIVVLAD
+46 QKYEEKPVVVLAD

-115 QQIKEKGHTDI
+115 KQIKDKGYTDI

-160 LKHRVKSVVSKV
+160 LKHRVKSVVAKV
-172 IAERKVQLLAYQDT
+172 VAERKVQLLAYRDT

-198 RLEQAVV
+198 RLEQAVI
-205 RSERSRTSMALM
+205 RCERSRTSMALM
-217 LIDIDDFKLV
+217 LVDIDDFKLV

-264 FAVIIEGIES
+264 FAVIIEGIE
-274 AEDAIS
+274 APDDAIS

-328 MFRAKESG
+328 MFRAKENG

-344 PEMSVS
+344 PEMSVT

-355 ELENSLKAAF
+355 DLENSLKAAF
-365 ENDEFVIHYQPV
+365 ENDEFLIYYQPV
-377 IDIHKNEISC
+377 IDIHKNEIVA

-394 QHPEKGMIQPEEFV
+394 QHPDKGMIHPV
-408 DVIEDCGLII
+408 DFISIVEDCGLIV

-423 MINSVC
+423 LIFSIC
-429 KQIRLWQDAGLKEQN
+429 KQISIWQDAGLEKQH
-444 VSINLAARQFTE
+444 VSINLSPRQFKE
-456 QDLVAVYKQAIAEYD
+456 QDLVVVFTQAMSEYD
-471 IEASSLAVEIT
+471 VDASSLSVEIT
-482 ELTLIDNLG
+482 ERTLIDNIG
-491 EVESTLKKLRQ
+491 EVEATLKKLRS
-502 MGMKVLLDDFGTGY
+502 MGMRIMLDDFGTGY
-516 ASLAYLKEFPVDI
+516 ASLAYLKEFPVDV
-529 VKIDRDFVAGIP
+529 VKIDREFIAGIP

-548 IVEAISGLTRGLR
+548 IVEAIAGLTRGLN
-561 LALLA
+561 LSLIA
-566 EGVENERQLDML
+566 EGVENEPQLKVL
-578 KGLGCQYG
+578 KSISCQYA
-586 QGYYWSKAIPG
+586 QGYYWSKALPG
-597 DEYEQFYMNQ
+597 DEYEQFFINQ

>member
-1 MITADRPS
+1 
-9 EKENSSAFMA
+9 
-19 VFKDA
+19 
-24 LFVNFDAGAV
+24 
-34 SMSNVVSLFSDT
+34 MSNVVSLFSDT

-87 AIKAVEK
+87 ALKAVEK

-115 QQIKEKGHTDI
+115 QQIKDKGYTDI

-160 LKHRVKSVVSKV
+160 LKHRVKSVVAKV
-172 IAERKVQLLAYQDT
+172 IAERKVKLLAYRDT
-186 LTSLPNRLLFAD
+186 LTGLPNRLLFAD

-205 RSERSRTSMALM
+205 RSERTRTSMALM

-242 VGQLISK
+242 VGDLISK

-264 FAVIIEGIES
+264 FAVIIEGIDGPD
-274 AEDAIS
+274 DAIS

-308 AVYPDDGKDAR
+308 AVYPGDGKDAR
-319 TLLKNADTA
+319 TLLKNSDTA
-328 MFRAKESG
+328 MYRAKESG

-355 ELENSLKAAF
+355 DLENSLKTAF
-365 ENDEFVIHYQPV
+365 ENDEFLIHYQPV
-377 IDIHKNEISC
+377 IDIHKNEVVG

-394 QHPEKGMIQPEEFV
+394 HHPEKGMIQPNDFV
-408 DVIEDCGLII
+408 SVVEDCGLIV

-429 KQIRLWQDAGLKEQN
+429 KQVKLWHDAGLEKQN
-444 VSINLAARQFTE
+444 VSINLSPRQFKE
-456 QDLVAVYKQAIAEYD
+456 QDLVTLFTKALAENG
-471 IEASSLAVEIT
+471 IEGSSLSVEVT
-482 ELTLIDNLG
+482 ERTLIDNIG
-491 EVESTLKKLRQ
+491 EVEKTLKRLRE
-502 MGMKVLLDDFGTGY
+502 MGVRILLDDFGTGY
-516 ASLAYLKEFPVDI
+516 ASLAYLKEFPVDV
-529 VKIDRDFVAGIP
+529 VKIDHAFIAGIP
-541 DNREDSA
+541 DNQDDSA
-548 IVEAISGLTRGLR
+548 IVDAIAGLTRGLK
-561 LALLA
+561 LALHA
-566 EGVENERQLDML
+566 EGVENERQLNVL
-578 KGLGCQYG
+578 KGLGCQFA
-586 QGYYWSKAIPG
+586 QGYYWSKPLPG
-597 DEYEQFYMNQ
+597 NEYEQFYMNQ

>member
-1 MITADRPS
+1 
-9 EKENSSAFMA
+9 
-19 VFKDA
+19 
-24 LFVNFDAGAV
+24 
-34 SMSNVVSLFSDT
+34 MSNVVSLFSDT
-46 QKYEERPIVVLAD
+46 QKYDERPVVILAD

-94 HHPALILLDAVMP
+94 YHPALILLDAVMP

-115 QQIKEKGHTDI
+115 QQIKDNGHTDI

-146 GAIDFITK
+146 GAIEFITK

-160 LKHRVKSVVSKV
+160 LKHRVKSVVAKV
-172 IAERKVQLLAYQDT
+172 IAERKVQLLAYRDT
-186 LTSLPNRLLFAD
+186 LTNLPNRLLFAD
-198 RLEQAVV
+198 RLEQAVI
-205 RSERSRTSMALM
+205 RANRNRTSMALM
-217 LIDIDDFKLV
+217 LVDIDDFKLV

-242 VGQLISK
+242 VGELIAR

-264 FAVIIEGIES
+264 FAVIIEGIDS
-274 AEDAIS
+274 PEDAIS

-319 TLLKNADTA
+319 TILKNADTA
-328 MFRAKESG
+328 MFRAKENG

-344 PEMSVS
+344 PELSVS

-355 ELENSLKAAF
+355 DLENSLKAAF
-365 ENDEFVIHYQPV
+365 EKDEFLIHYQPV
-377 IDIHKNEISC
+377 IDLNKNEIVG

-394 QHPEKGMIQPEEFV
+394 QHPDKGMIQPTDFV
-408 DVIEDCGLII
+408 PTVENSGLII

-423 MINSVC
+423 MIFSVC
-429 KQIRLWQDAGLKEQN
+429 KQIRVWQDAGLKNQN
-444 VSINLAARQFTE
+444 VSLNLAPRQFKE
-456 QDLVAVYKQAIAEYD
+456 QNLVALFTQAIAENN
-471 IEASSLAVEIT
+471 IEGSSLFVEVT
-482 ELTLIDNLG
+482 ERTLIDNVG
-491 EVESTLKKLRQ
+491 EVESTLKKLRN
-502 MGMKVLLDDFGTGY
+502 MGIKVMLDDFGTGH
-516 ASLAYLKEFPVDI
+516 ASLAYLKDFPVDV
-529 VKIDRDFVAGIP
+529 VKIDREFISGIP
-541 DNREDSA
+541 DSQDDSA
-548 IVEAISGLTRGLR
+548 FVDAIAGLTHGLK
-561 LALLA
+561 LDLLA
-566 EGVENERQLDML
+566 EGVETESQLNVL
-578 KGLGCQYG
+578 KSLGCQYG
-586 QGYYWSKAIPG
+586 QGYYWSKALPG

-607 IYNIG
+607 IYNLG

>member
-1 MITADRPS
+1 
-9 EKENSSAFMA
+9 
-19 VFKDA
+19 
-24 LFVNFDAGAV
+24 
-34 SMSNVVSLFSDT
+34 MSNVVSLFSDT
-46 QKYEERPIVVLAD
+46 QKYEERPVVVLAD

-73 SEDFDIVEASDGLE
+73 SEDFDIIEASDGLE

-160 LKHRVKSVVSKV
+160 LKHRVKSVVAKV
-172 IAERKVQLLAYQDT
+172 IAERKVQLLAYRDT
-186 LTSLPNRLLFAD
+186 LTGLPNRLLFAD

-217 LIDIDDFKLV
+217 LVDIDDFKLV

-242 VGQLISK
+242 VGDLISK

-264 FAVIIEGIES
+264 FAVIIEGIDGP
-274 AEDAIS
+274 EDAIS

-308 AVYPDDGKDAR
+308 AVYPGDGKDAR

-328 MFRAKESG
+328 MFRAKENG

-355 ELENSLKAAF
+355 DLENSLKAAF
-365 ENDEFVIHYQPV
+365 ENDEFQIHYQPI
-377 IDIHKNEISC
+377 IDIHKNEVIG

-394 QHPEKGMIQPEEFV
+394 QHPEKGMIQPSDFV
-408 DVIEDCGLII
+408 KVVEDCGLIV

-423 MINSVC
+423 MVFSVC
-429 KQIRLWQDAGLKEQN
+429 KQIKLWHDAGLAKQN
-444 VSINLAARQFTE
+444 VSINLSPRQFKE
-456 QDLVAVYKQAIAEYD
+456 QDLVTLFIQAMAEND
-471 IEASSLAVEIT
+471 IDGSSLSIEVT
-482 ELTLIDNLG
+482 ERTLIDNVG
-491 EVESTLKKLRQ
+491 EVEATLKKLREK
-502 MGMKVLLDDFGTGY
+502 GMRILLDDFGTGY
-516 ASLAYLKEFPVDI
+516 ASLAYLKDFPVDV
-529 VKIDRDFVAGIP
+529 VKIDRAFIAGIP
-541 DNREDSA
+541 DNQEDSTIVDA
-548 IVEAISGLTRGLR
+548 IAGLTRGLK
-561 LALLA
+561 LALHA
-566 EGVENERQLDML
+566 EGVENERQLNVL

-586 QGYYWSKAIPG
+586 QGYYWSKPLPG
-597 DEYEQFYMNQ
+597 NEYEQFYMNQ

>member
-1 MITADRPS
+1 
-9 EKENSSAFMA
+9 
-19 VFKDA
+19 
-24 LFVNFDAGAV
+24 
-34 SMSNVVSLFSDT
+34 MSNVVSLFSDT

-115 QQIKEKGHTDI
+115 QQIKEKGYTDI

-160 LKHRVKSVVSKV
+160 LKHRVKSVVAKV
-172 IAERKVQLLAYQDT
+172 IAERKVQLLAYRDT
-186 LTSLPNRLLFAD
+186 LTGLPNRLLFAD

-205 RSERSRTSMALM
+205 RSERSKTSMALM

-242 VGQLISK
+242 VADLISK

-264 FAVIIEGIES
+264 FAVIIEGIDGP
-274 AEDAIS
+274 EDAIS

-308 AVYPDDGKDAR
+308 AVYPEDGKDAR

-328 MFRAKESG
+328 MFRAKENG

-355 ELENSLKAAF
+355 DLENSLKAAF
-365 ENDEFVIHYQPV
+365 EKDEFEIHYQPI
-377 IDIHKNEISC
+377 IDLHKNEVVG

-394 QHPEKGMIQPEEFV
+394 QHPDKGMIHPADFV
-408 DVIEDCGLII
+408 NIVEDCGLIV

-423 MINSVC
+423 VIFSVC
-429 KQIRLWQDAGLKEQN
+429 KQIKTWQEAGLENQN
-444 VSINLAARQFTE
+444 VSINLAPRQFKE
-456 QDLVAVYKQAIAEYD
+456 QDLVTVFTQAMAENGLD
-471 IEASSLAVEIT
+471 GSSLSVEVT
-482 ELTLIDNLG
+482 ERTLIDNIG
-491 EVESTLKKLRQ
+491 EVESTLKKLRK
-502 MGMKVLLDDFGTGY
+502 MGLKILLDDFGTGY

-529 VKIDRDFVAGIP
+529 VKIDRAFVNGIP
-541 DNREDSA
+541 DNEENSTIVDA
-548 IVEAISGLTRGLR
+548 IAGLTRGLK
-561 LALLA
+561 LSLLA
-566 EGVENERQLDML
+566 EGVENERQLDVL
-578 KGLGCQYG
+578 KSVGCQYA
-586 QGYYWSKAIPG
+586 QGFYWSKALPG
-597 DEYEQFYMNQ
+597 NEYEQFYMNQ

>member
-1 MITADRPS
+1 
-9 EKENSSAFMA
+9 
-19 VFKDA
+19 
-24 LFVNFDAGAV
+24 
-34 SMSNVVSLFSDT
+34 MSNVVSLFSDT

-87 AIKAVEK
+87 ALKAVEK
-94 HHPALILLDAVMP
+94 HHPALVLLDAVMP

-115 QQIKEKGHTDI
+115 QQIKDKGHTDI

-160 LKHRVKSVVSKV
+160 LKHRVKSVVAKV
-172 IAERKVQLLAYQDT
+172 VAERKVKLLAYRDT
-186 LTSLPNRLLFAD
+186 LTGLPNRLLFAD

-205 RSERSRTSMALM
+205 RSERTRTSMALM
-217 LIDIDDFKLV
+217 LVDIDDFKLV

-242 VGQLISK
+242 VGDLISK

-264 FAVIIEGIES
+264 FAVIIEGIEGP
-274 AEDAIS
+274 EDAIS

-308 AVYPDDGKDAR
+308 AVYPGDGNDAR
-319 TLLKNADTA
+319 ALLKNADTA
-328 MFRAKESG
+328 MYRAKESG

-355 ELENSLKAAF
+355 DLENSLKAAF
-365 ENDEFVIHYQPV
+365 ENDEFLIHYQPV
-377 IDIHKNEISC
+377 IDIHKNEVVG

-394 QHPEKGMIQPEEFV
+394 QHPEKGMIQPTDFV
-408 DVIEDCGLII
+408 KVVEDCGLIV

-423 MINSVC
+423 MIHSVC
-429 KQIRLWQDAGLKEQN
+429 KQIKLWQDAGLEKQN
-444 VSINLAARQFTE
+444 VSINLSPRQFKE
-456 QDLVAVYKQAIAEYD
+456 QDLVTLFTQAMAENGID
-471 IEASSLAVEIT
+471 GGSLSVEVT
-482 ELTLIDNLG
+482 ERTLIDNVG
-491 EVESTLKKLRQ
+491 EVEATLKKLRA
-502 MGMKVLLDDFGTGY
+502 MGLKILLDDFGTGY
-516 ASLAYLKEFPVDI
+516 ASLAYLKEFPVDV
-529 VKIDRDFVAGIP
+529 VKIDEAFIAGIP
-541 DNREDSA
+541 DNQDDSA
-548 IVEAISGLTRGLR
+548 IVDAIAGLTRGLK
-561 LALLA
+561 LDLHA
-566 EGVENERQLDML
+566 EGVENERQLNVL
-578 KGLGCQYG
+578 KGLGCQFG
-586 QGYYWSKAIPG
+586 QGYYWSKPLPG
-597 DEYEQFYMNQ
+597 NEYEQFFMNQ

>member
-1 MITADRPS
+1 
-9 EKENSSAFMA
+9 
-19 VFKDA
+19 
-24 LFVNFDAGAV
+24 
-34 SMSNVVSLFSDT
+34 MSNVVSLFSDT

-115 QQIKEKGHTDI
+115 QQIKEKGFTDI

-160 LKHRVKSVVSKV
+160 LKHRVKSVVAKV
-172 IAERKVQLLAYQDT
+172 ITERKVQLLAYRDS
-186 LTSLPNRLLFAD
+186 LTNLPNRLLFAD
-198 RLEQAVV
+198 RLEQAIV

-217 LIDIDDFKLV
+217 LVDIDDFKLV

-242 VGQLISK
+242 VGDLIAK

-264 FAVIIEGIES
+264 FAVIIEGIDGP
-274 AEDAIS
+274 EDAIS

-308 AVYPDDGKDAR
+308 AVYPEDGKDAR

-328 MFRAKESG
+328 MFRAKENG

-344 PEMSVS
+344 PEMSVN

-355 ELENSLKAAF
+355 DLENNLKAAF
-365 ENDEFVIHYQPV
+365 EDDEYLIHYQPV
-377 IDIHKNEISC
+377 IDIHKNEIVG

-394 QHPEKGMIQPEEFV
+394 HHPEKGMIQPADFV
-408 DVIEDCGLII
+408 SVVEDCGLIV

-423 MINSVC
+423 MIFSIC
-429 KQIRLWQDAGLKEQN
+429 KQISLWQESGLKHQQ
-444 VSINLAARQFTE
+444 VSINLAPRQFKE
-456 QDLVAVYKQAIAEYD
+456 QDLVAVFTQAIAENNID
-471 IEASSLAVEIT
+471 ASSLSVEVT
-482 ELTLIDNLG
+482 ERTLIDNIG
-491 EVESTLKKLRQ
+491 EVEGTLKKLRA
-502 MGMKVLLDDFGTGY
+502 MGMQVMLDDFGTGY
-516 ASLAYLKEFPVDI
+516 ASLAYLKDFPVDV
-529 VKIDRDFVAGIP
+529 VKIDRVFVTGIP
-541 DNREDSA
+541 DSKEDSA
-548 IVEAISGLTRGLR
+548 IVEAIAGLTRGLKLR
-561 LALLA
+561 LLA
-566 EGVENERQLDML
+566 EGVENDRQLDML
-578 KGLGCQYG
+578 KSVGCQFA
-586 QGYYWSKAIPG
+586 QGYYWSKPLPG

>member
-1 MITADRPS
+1 
-9 EKENSSAFMA
+9 
-19 VFKDA
+19 
-24 LFVNFDAGAV
+24 
-34 SMSNVVSLFSDT
+34 MSNVVSLFSDT
-46 QKYEERPIVVLAD
+46 QKYEERPVVVLAD

-94 HHPALILLDAVMP
+94 YHPALILLDAVMP

-115 QQIKEKGHTDI
+115 QQIKDNGHADI

-160 LKHRVKSVVSKV
+160 LKHRVKSVVAKV
-172 IAERKVQLLAYQDT
+172 IAERKVQLLAYRDT
-186 LTSLPNRLLFAD
+186 LTDLPNRLLFAD
-198 RLEQAVV
+198 RLEQAVI
-205 RSERSRTSMALM
+205 RAERSRTSMALM
-217 LIDIDDFKLV
+217 LVDIDDFKLV

-249 SLRRADTI
+249 SLRRADTV

-264 FAVIIEGIES
+264 FAVIIEDINS
-274 AEDAIS
+274 PEDAIS

-319 TLLKNADTA
+319 TILKNADTA

-344 PEMSVS
+344 PELSVS

-355 ELENSLKAAF
+355 DLENSLQAAF
-365 ENDEFVIHYQPV
+365 ENDEFLIHYQPV
-377 IDIHKNEISC
+377 IDIHKNEIVG

-394 QHPEKGMIQPEEFV
+394 QHPDKGMIQTTDFIPTV
-408 DVIEDCGLII
+408 KNSGLII

-423 MINSVC
+423 LVFSVC
-429 KQIRLWQDAGLKEQN
+429 KQIRVWQDAGLKEQN
-444 VSINLAARQFTE
+444 ISINLAPRQFKE
-456 QDLVAVYKQAIAEYD
+456 QNLVSLFTQAIAEYN
-471 IEASSLAVEIT
+471 IEASSLSVEVT
-482 ELTLIDNLG
+482 ERTLIENVG
-491 EVESTLKKLRQ
+491 EVESTLKKLRK
-502 MGMKVLLDDFGTGY
+502 MGVKVMLDDYGTGY
-516 ASLAYLKEFPVDI
+516 ASLAYLKDFPVDV
-529 VKIDRDFVAGIP
+529 VKIDREFISGIP
-541 DNREDSA
+541 DNQDDSA
-548 IVEAISGLTRGLR
+548 FVNAIAGLTRGLK
-561 LALLA
+561 LDLLA
-566 EGVENERQLDML
+566 EGVETESQLKVL
-578 KGLGCQYG
+578 KSVGCHYA
-586 QGYYWSKAIPG
+586 QGYFWSKALPG

-607 IYNIG
+607 IYNLG